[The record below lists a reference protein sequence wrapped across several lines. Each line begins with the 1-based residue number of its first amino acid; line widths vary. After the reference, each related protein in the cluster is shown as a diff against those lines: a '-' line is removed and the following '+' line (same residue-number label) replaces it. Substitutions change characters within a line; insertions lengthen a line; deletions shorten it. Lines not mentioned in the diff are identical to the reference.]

1 MERLTEKQRHI
12 LQQKLCDMKRRCY
25 NPEEKFYKDYGGRGI
40 KVCDEWMDKKEG
52 HSNFQKWAVEN
63 GWEEGRSI
71 DRIDVNGNYE
81 PNNCRWA
88 TPEEQANNRR
98 NNNYVTINGVTKTTS
113 EWARQ
118 IGISQ
123 NAFTGRINSGWT
135 GEELLKP
142 KFKPLKMSKAEMAKE
157 IRAWRNAEEQG
168 LLVRLPCKVGDTVYR
183 VNAGAKQ
190 PIIPMTVSEIRFLC
204 YKNERAVRFDAIG
217 KEDMGES
224 CYRLEDIGRIVFLT
238 REEAEKKLED
248 IQNDKT

>member
-168 LLVRLPCKVGDTVYR
+168 LLVRLPCKVGDIMFR
-183 VNAGAKQ
+183 INKGAKN
-190 PIIPMTVSEIRFLC
+190 PVIELTVTQIDITTRSYNLEVIDREC
-204 YKNERAVRFDAIG
+204 
-217 KEDMGES
+217 GELMCFKS
-224 CYRLEDIGRIVFLT
+224 DIGRTIFLT
-238 REEAEKKLED
+238 REEAEKKLEEME
-248 IQNDKT
+248 NGL

>member
-142 KFKPLKMSKAEMAKE
+142 KFKPLKMSKAEMVKE

-168 LLVRLPCKVGDTVYR
+168 LLVRLPCKVGDTAFR
-183 VNAGAKQ
+183 INKGAKN
-190 PIIPMTVSEIRFLC
+190 PIIELTVTQIDITRRSYNLEVIDRDCGELMCF
-204 YKNERAVRFDAIG
+204 KNDIG
-217 KEDMGES
+217 KN
-224 CYRLEDIGRIVFLT
+224 VFLT
-238 REEAEKKLED
+238 REEAVKKLEEMK
-248 IQNDKT
+248 NDKA

>member
-40 KVCDEWMDKKEG
+40 KICDEWMDKKEG

-81 PNNCRWA
+81 PSNCRWA

-98 NNNYVTINGVTKTTS
+98 NNNYITINGVTKTTS

-168 LLVRLPCKVGDTVYR
+168 LLVRLPCKVGDILFR
-183 VNAGAKQ
+183 INKGARN
-190 PIIPMTVSEIRFLC
+190 PIIKMKVSQITMISKL
-204 YKNERAVRFDAIG
+204 YNIKAIQ
-217 KEDMGES
+217 EDYGEVFFS
-224 CYRLEDIGRIVFLT
+224 DDVIGIKVFT
-238 REEAEKKLED
+238 TSEEAEKKLEELG
-248 IQNDKT
+248 NDKT

>member
-123 NAFTGRINSGWT
+123 NAFTDRINSGWT

-168 LLVRLPCKVGDTVYR
+168 LLVRLPCKVGDIMFR
-183 VNAGAKQ
+183 INKGAKN
-190 PIIPMTVSEIRFLC
+190 PVIELTVTQIDITTRSYNLEVIDREC
-204 YKNERAVRFDAIG
+204 
-217 KEDMGES
+217 GELMCFKS
-224 CYRLEDIGRIVFLT
+224 DIGRTIFLT
-238 REEAEKKLED
+238 REEAEKKLEEM
-248 IQNDKT
+248 QNG

>member
-1 MERLTEKQRHI
+1 MKRLTEKQRHI

-168 LLVRLPCKVGDTVYR
+168 LLVRLPCKVGDIMFR
-183 VNAGAKQ
+183 INKGAKN
-190 PIIPMTVSEIRFLC
+190 PVIELTVTQIDITTRSYNLEVIDRDCGELMCF
-204 YKNERAVRFDAIG
+204 KNDIG
-217 KEDMGES
+217 KT
-224 CYRLEDIGRIVFLT
+224 IFLT
-238 REEAEKKLED
+238 REDAEKKLEE

>member
-168 LLVRLPCKVGDTVYR
+168 LLVRLPCKVGNTAFR
-183 VNAGAKQ
+183 INKGAKN
-190 PIIPMTVSEIRFLC
+190 PIIELTVTQIDITRRSYNLEVIDRDCGELMCF
-204 YKNERAVRFDAIG
+204 KNDIG
-217 KEDMGES
+217 KT
-224 CYRLEDIGRIVFLT
+224 VFLT
-238 REEAEKKLED
+238 REEAEKKLEEME
-248 IQNDKT
+248 NG

>member
-157 IRAWRNAEEQG
+157 IRAWRNSEEQG
-168 LLVRLPCKVGDTVYR
+168 LLVRLPCKVGDIMFR
-183 VNAGAKQ
+183 INKGAKN
-190 PIIPMTVSEIRFLC
+190 PVIELTVTQIDITTRSYNLEVIDREC
-204 YKNERAVRFDAIG
+204 
-217 KEDMGES
+217 GELMCFKS
-224 CYRLEDIGRIVFLT
+224 DIGRTIFLT
-238 REEAEKKLED
+238 REEAEKKLEEME
-248 IQNDKT
+248 NG

>member
-168 LLVRLPCKVGDTVYR
+168 LLVRLPCKVGDIMFR
-183 VNAGAKQ
+183 INKGAKN
-190 PIIPMTVSEIRFLC
+190 PVIELTVTQIDITTRSYNLEVIDRE
-204 YKNERAVRFDAIG
+204 Y
-217 KEDMGES
+217 GELMCFKS
-224 CYRLEDIGRIVFLT
+224 DIGRTIFLT
-238 REEAEKKLED
+238 REEAEKKLEEME
-248 IQNDKT
+248 NG

>member
-1 MERLTEKQRHI
+1 MKRLTEKQRHI

-40 KVCDEWMDKKEG
+40 KACDEWMDKKEG

-168 LLVRLPCKVGDTVYR
+168 LLVRLPCKVGDIMFR
-183 VNAGAKQ
+183 INKGAKN
-190 PIIPMTVSEIRFLC
+190 PVIELTVTQIDITTRSYNLEVIDRDCGELMCF
-204 YKNERAVRFDAIG
+204 KNDIG
-217 KEDMGES
+217 KT
-224 CYRLEDIGRIVFLT
+224 IFLT
-238 REEAEKKLED
+238 REDAEKKLEE

>member
-52 HSNFQKWAVEN
+52 HRNFQKWAIEN

-81 PNNCRWA
+81 PSNCRWA

-168 LLVRLPCKVGDTVYR
+168 LLMRLPCKVGDSLYCI
-183 VNAGAKQ
+183 VNGEVKKLKVHSFGMSAFGITDIEFKYVDGFK
-190 PIIPMTVSEIRFLC
+190 ILRF
-204 YKNERAVRFDAIG
+204 IG
-217 KEDMGES
+217 ELGKT
-224 CYRLEDIGRIVFLT
+224 VFLT
-238 REEAEKKLED
+238 REEAKKKLEEME
-248 IQNDKT
+248 NGKK

>member
-168 LLVRLPCKVGDTVYR
+168 LLVRLPCKVGDIMFR
-183 VNAGAKQ
+183 INKGAKN
-190 PIIPMTVSEIRFLC
+190 PVIELTVTQIDITTRSYNLEVIDREC
-204 YKNERAVRFDAIG
+204 
-217 KEDMGES
+217 GELMCFKS
-224 CYRLEDIGRIVFLT
+224 DIGRTIFLT
-238 REEAEKKLED
+238 REEAEKKLEEME
-248 IQNDKT
+248 NG

>member
-1 MERLTEKQRHI
+1 MERLAEKQRHI

-168 LLVRLPCKVGDTVYR
+168 LLVRLPCKVGDIMFR
-183 VNAGAKQ
+183 INKGAKN
-190 PIIPMTVSEIRFLC
+190 PVIELTVTQIDITTRSYNLEVIDREC
-204 YKNERAVRFDAIG
+204 
-217 KEDMGES
+217 GELMCFKS
-224 CYRLEDIGRIVFLT
+224 DIGRTIFLT
-238 REEAEKKLED
+238 REEAEKKLEEME
-248 IQNDKT
+248 NG